1 MICLLCN
8 MVYMLLPK
16 QMLLFIVGKYFEA
29 LHKLLFVYIQ
39 TWLICK
45 VDQTPWKFSSDF
57 VIVQEF
63 LGRIYSRFLRDAQV

>member
-29 LHKLLFVYIQ
+29 LYNLLFVYIQ

-45 VDQTPWKFSSDF
+45 VDQTP
-57 VIVQEF
+57 
-63 LGRIYSRFLRDAQV
+63 